1 MENVRVPKRN
11 ILGKKGQ
18 GFKIALNGLDGGR
31 INIASCSLGGAAKS
45 LDLAKEYLKIRKQFG
60 KALSEFQHN

>member
-1 MENVRVPKRN
+1 MENMRVPKKN
-11 ILGKKGQ
+11 ILGEKGQ

-45 LDLAKEYLKIRKQFG
+45 LDLAKEYLQVRK
-60 KALSEFQHN
+60 